1 MKEKLIKLWQLPQT
15 LIALLV
21 IKLFSAEWVGY
32 YNDVNMYKWGRGEGL
47 SLGKYIFLPFD
58 DTAGIVWREN
68 MLKHEYGH
76 SIQSKHLGW
85 LYPIVILIPSLIW
98 CGCFDGFRKKYNVSY
113 YSFYPEAWAD
123 KLGGVNRK
131 RG

>member
-21 IKLFSAEWVGY
+21 IKFFSANFIGY
-32 YNDVNMYKWGRGEGL
+32 YNDAALYKWGRGEGL
-47 SLGKYIFLPFD
+47 SLGRYIFLPFD
-58 DTAGIVWREN
+58 NPAGNEWREN

-76 SIQSKHLGW
+76 SIQSKYLGW
-85 LYPIVILIPSLIW
+85 FYSIVILIPSLIW
-98 CGCFDGFRKKYNVSY
+98 CGCFDGYRKKYNVSN
-113 YSFYPEAWAD
+113 YSFYTESSAD